1 MIIYHGGTEIVD
13 APRIFPTFTGRDF
26 GMGFYTTDI
35 RDQAMKWAERQARIR
50 NKPGAFLN
58 TYEFDDSALQILKVK
73 DFGDYSMEWLDL
85 VIECRRNFSFRH
97 EYDIVI
103 GKIANDNVGETIQ
116 AVVEGLSSKDFAL
129 TKLVFMPANNQ
140 ICFSTNNALK
150 YLNFKSAEKVN

>member
-1 MIIYHGGTEIVD
+1 
-13 APRIFPTFTGRDF
+13 
-26 GMGFYTTDI
+26 
-35 RDQAMKWAERQARIR
+35 
-50 NKPGAFLN
+50 
-58 TYEFDDSALQILKVK
+58 
-73 DFGDYSMEWLDL
+73 MEWLDL

-103 GKIANDNVGETIQ
+103 GKIANDDVGETIQ

-140 ICFSTNNALK
+140 ICFSTDNALK